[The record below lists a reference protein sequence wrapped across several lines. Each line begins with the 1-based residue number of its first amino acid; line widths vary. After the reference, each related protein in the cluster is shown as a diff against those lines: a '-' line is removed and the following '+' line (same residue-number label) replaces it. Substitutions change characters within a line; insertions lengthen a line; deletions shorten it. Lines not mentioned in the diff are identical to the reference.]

1 DSTTLPSYLIG
12 QNTCAVY
19 ATTTKPECDAHLVK
33 GSATTRARV
42 RSAHRRHHRRHR
54 RAARRRA
61 GTPEAAATPTEEHRR
76 RPVVPGPAGALR
88 DTVTGELGKLAT
100 TAGPLP
106 VDTRVRVRPKS
117 VIGLKYLELEPGRSR
132 TTLKS
137 GATIP
142 LRNQRSSVD
151 LQDALNA
158 FDAATRRATR
168 SVTVE
173 LGDGFA

>member
-1 DSTTLPSYLIG
+1 MPAGDLVTQLNESLRDRGVAEGIQSFLYNVALSISRYDKDSHILPSYLIG

-76 RPVVPGPAGALR
+76 RPVVPGPAGALL
-88 DTVTGELGKLAT
+88 DTVTGELGKLTKRPPPSVPT
-100 TAGPLP
+100 TPAPPPPPPGVEHVL
-106 VDTRVRVRPKS
+106 D
-117 VIGLKYLELEPGRSR
+117 YL
-132 TTLKS
+132 
-137 GATIP
+137 
-142 LRNQRSSVD
+142 
-151 LQDALNA
+151 
-158 FDAATRRATR
+158 
-168 SVTVE
+168 
-173 LGDGFA
+173 LGK